1 MCECYQAGGIQKKE
15 STLERDCMKEKILQ
29 EALKW
34 YEQQD
39 EKPDLSEFVNLVISK
54 TADSIFETV
63 EEGLKQEFDNG
74 TLTHPYFI
82 SNEYYLEL
90 KLKEIKAQAFQNHM
104 KQEEDNKDK
113 SPTSQNTTSSDPEKP
128 GT

>member
-1 MCECYQAGGIQKKE
+1 MCERCKVGGIQKKE

-29 EALKW
+29 EALEW

-90 KLKEIKAQAFQNHM
+90 KLKEIKAQAFQSHM
-104 KQEEDNKDK
+104 KEENNKDE
-113 SPTSQNTTSSDPEKP
+113 SPMSQNTAASDSEKP

>member
-1 MCECYQAGGIQKKE
+1 MCERCKVGGIQKKE

-29 EALKW
+29 EALEW

-90 KLKEIKAQAFQNHM
+90 KLKEIKAQAFQSHM
-104 KQEEDNKDK
+104 KEENNKDE
-113 SPTSQNTTSSDPEKP
+113 SPMSHNTAASDSEKP

>member
-1 MCECYQAGGIQKKE
+1 
-15 STLERDCMKEKILQ
+15 
-29 EALKW
+29 
-34 YEQQD
+34 
-39 EKPDLSEFVNLVISK
+39 
-54 TADSIFETV
+54 
-63 EEGLKQEFDNG
+63 LKQEFDNG

>member
-1 MCECYQAGGIQKKE
+1 MCECYQAGGIQKEE

-63 EEGLKQEFDNG
+63 E
-74 TLTHPYFI
+74 
-82 SNEYYLEL
+82 
-90 KLKEIKAQAFQNHM
+90 
-104 KQEEDNKDK
+104 
-113 SPTSQNTTSSDPEKP
+113 
-128 GT
+128 